1 MNNYIFYINILL
13 SLIFYVVNLPAQ
25 PVGTTKIPK
34 HEVRA
39 AWLTTFGGLDWP
51 KTTDIDEQKRSLLE
65 IIQRLKAANFNTI
78 FFQVRGRGDAMYN
91 SNYEPWSDR
100 LTGILGKNPG
110 WDPLDFVLR
119 EAHARGMEVHAWFNT
134 FKVRNGDKS
143 ANGEKKHI
151 AELQTNWVKKFDSE
165 SWLDPGIPEV
175 RSYLI
180 SVAMDLVANYNVDGI
195 HFDFIRYPGSN
206 YPDDETFRKF
216 GGGEKKDS
224 WRRENVNKFVREFY
238 DSAMKIKPMLK
249 VGSAPIGVYKNLPN
263 ASGWQSYSAI
273 YQDSRKWLQEKKHDY
288 IAPQVYWSLG
298 TEPRDPDFA
307 ALTKDWCENKF
318 NRHIYIG
325 IGAYKE
331 KVFEQ
336 LPLLVDVSRLYGA
349 DGNSFFRYEFIKDV
363 NTISGRY
370 FYPALIPPM
379 PWKDNTAPNA
389 PSDLIINEITS
400 GVFRL
405 QWKPPAPAND
415 FDRAKY
421 YVIYRSTQHPVNLN
435 DPTNIAS
442 ITTTDDTVFI
452 DRIPKPKSSNYYYV
466 VTAVDKGNNE
476 SKPATE
482 MKVEIPIVAT
492 LAKKLAPKFPL
503 SIYKNKQELFF
514 ITYEVSEEGKVN
526 LKILD
531 PFKKDLQV
539 IVDENKRPGRYVAE
553 VNPKFNE
560 ALITIQLSLGGKIY
574 SKSVLRND

>member
-1 MNNYIFYINILL
+1 MNTYLFYIKILFC
-13 SLIFYVVNLPAQ
+13 LIFFNVNLLAQ
-25 PVGTTKIPK
+25 PVGSTQPPK
-34 HEVRA
+34 KEVRA
-39 AWLTTFGGLDWP
+39 VWLTTYAGLDWP
-51 KTTDIDEQKRSLLE
+51 KTTDVDEQKRSLLE
-65 IIQRLKAANFNTI
+65 IIQIIKAANYNTI

-91 SNYEPWSDR
+91 SSYEPWSDR
-100 LTGILGKNPG
+100 LTGSLGKYPG
-110 WDPLDFVLR
+110 WDPLEFVLI
-119 EAHARGMEVHAWFNT
+119 EAHRRGMEVHAWFNT
-134 FKVRNGDKS
+134 FRVRNGEKA

-151 AELQTNWVKKFDSE
+151 AELQPTWVKKLDGE

-180 SVAMDLVANYNVDGI
+180 NVAMDLISKYDIDGI

-206 YPDDETFRKF
+206 YPDDDTYRKY

-263 ASGWQSYSAI
+263 AVGWQSFSAI

-318 NRHIYIG
+318 DRHIYIG

-336 LPLLVDVSRLYGA
+336 LPLLVDVSRLYGS
-349 DGNSFFRYEFIKDV
+349 DGNSFFRYEFIKNI

-379 PWKDNTAPNA
+379 PWKDNIPPNA
-389 PSDLIINEITS
+389 PSDLIIDEIAS

-405 QWKPPAPAND
+405 RWKSPAPAKD
-415 FDRAKY
+415 SDLAKY
-421 YVIYRSTQHPVNLN
+421 YVIYRSTRHPVNIN
-435 DPTNIAS
+435 DPSNILFITATN
-442 ITTTDDTVFI
+442 DTEFI
-452 DRIPKPKSSNYYYV
+452 DRIPKPKSANYYYV

-476 SKPATE
+476 SQPATE
-482 MKVEIPIVAT
+482 LKVEIPIVAT
-492 LAKKLAPKFPL
+492 LSKKLAPKFPL
-503 SIYKNKQELFF
+503 SVYKSNPELIF

-531 PFKKDLQV
+531 TYKKDLQV
-539 IVDENKRPGRYVAE
+539 IVDENKRPGRYVVE
-553 VNPKFNE
+553 VNPKFND
-560 ALITIQLSLGGKIY
+560 ALITFQLTLGIKIF
-574 SKSVLRND
+574 SKSLLLQE